1 MRVRCRGGDGEDRE
15 QMPACVEDVHRASKE
30 AAARGRLELR
40 QLGAGAKLQLARRA
54 GVARGGAHFT
64 YAKGCKKSGVGG
76 LQSFNFWLLDFPS
89 ASTNAS

>member
-54 GVARGGAHFT
+54 GVARGGAQLTRASKRRGQLF
-64 YAKGCKKSGVGG
+64 K
-76 LQSFNFWLLDFPS
+76 
-89 ASTNAS
+89 ASTLWAAPEVGPDKQNGFP

>member
-64 YAKGCKKSGVGG
+64 YAKAAKKAAWAA
-76 LQSFNFWLLDFPS
+76 LKAFNSRF
-89 ASTNAS
+89 